1 LELGENFKSQLGTPV
16 RHMPF
21 PVPIFTPFILRTLTS
36 PLLPFCLFSLLYSI
50 HFFSENMVDAGAK
63 PVRIGCYSA
72 FWGDSAA
79 AALQLVEQEG
89 SNLDYL
95 VADYLAGTKEHFL
108 FSSKILFQQH
118 SN

>member
-1 LELGENFKSQLGTPV
+1 
-16 RHMPF
+16 
-21 PVPIFTPFILRTLTS
+21 
-36 PLLPFCLFSLLYSI
+36 
-50 HFFSENMVDAGAK
+50 MVDSSAK

-95 VADYLAGTKEHFL
+95 VADYLAG
-108 FSSKILFQQH
+108 KIH
-118 SN
+118 NPYIW

>member
-1 LELGENFKSQLGTPV
+1 
-16 RHMPF
+16 
-21 PVPIFTPFILRTLTS
+21 
-36 PLLPFCLFSLLYSI
+36 
-50 HFFSENMVDAGAK
+50 MVDAGAK

-108 FSSKILFQQH
+108 F
-118 SN
+118 

>member
-1 LELGENFKSQLGTPV
+1 
-16 RHMPF
+16 
-21 PVPIFTPFILRTLTS
+21 
-36 PLLPFCLFSLLYSI
+36 
-50 HFFSENMVDAGAK
+50 MVDASAK

-95 VADYLAGTKEHFL
+95 VADYLAGNSYIRLVTRNF
-108 FSSKILFQQH
+108 IVY
-118 SN
+118 